1 MKDRFLG
8 IVGIGKERKEQQMK
22 GDFFKCGAIGW
33 CMEIFWTGMHAI
45 GKKDWKMTGK
55 SSLWM
60 FPIYGMAAC
69 IGPVSRKLGEVP
81 VFVRGSIYML
91 GIFAAEYS
99 SPFHTR
105 LQTFPPHDKDAVS
118 HFFTAPPPGGS
129 CGAKSSRCHNR
140 CLPASLLP
148 SRCRWTGTPER
159 KPRIPPG

>member
-1 MKDRFLG
+1 
-8 IVGIGKERKEQQMK
+8 
-22 GDFFKCGAIGW
+22 
-33 CMEIFWTGMHAI
+33 MEIFWTGMHAI

-99 SPFHTR
+99 GRNASEKVSSLSMG
-105 LQTFPPHDKDAVS
+105 LQS
-118 HFFTAPPPGGS
+118 GS
-129 CGAKSSRCHNR
+129 
-140 CLPASLLP
+140 L
-148 SRCRWTGTPER
+148 
-159 KPRIPPG
+159 

>member
-8 IVGIGKERKEQQMK
+8 IVGIGKERKDQQMK

-99 SPFHTR
+99 SGMLLKKYHLCPWDYSQVPYNYKGVIR
-105 LQTFPPHDKDAVS
+105 LDYAPVW
-118 HFFTAPPPGGS
+118 FFTG
-129 CGAKSSRCHNR
+129 
-140 CLPASLLP
+140 LLYEKIL
-148 SRCRWTGTPER
+148 SKKR
-159 KPRIPPG
+159 